1 MFSRSVESLGV
12 AFGFGDVRRCREAR
26 YCLYVLE
33 PLLHKRGI
41 IVLFRLN
48 HTIIPLI
55 PSPLQSTI
63 INSSQPTM
71 PQNKAAWITSPGA
84 HPFVVKE
91 APYPSAGPGEVVI
104 KNAAIAIVCHCP
116 VSGNIVLKSNAH
128 RTPWNGKSNT
138 TARSTNTYTTTRSSS
153 VQTALVQLRMSVKG

>member
-12 AFGFGDVRRCREAR
+12 AFGFGDVRRFREAR

-71 PQNKAAWITSPGA
+71 PQNKAAWITSPSA

-91 APYPSAGPGEVVI
+91 APYSSAGPGEVVI
-104 KNAAIAIVCHCP
+104 KNEAIAIVRHCP

-153 VQTALVQLRMSVKG
+153 VQTALVQLKMWVKG